1 MTARMSQYRRRGF
14 FLTDSIVGF
23 IIIGVLGLILVIAIT
38 SSSRA
43 QRRLDESAAAT
54 IAAERAAALLREG
67 KAAPQTVDEASIK
80 VEPAPGGQAVANHKW
95 VCITATRE
103 GRAATLIVLV
113 PEGGRP

>member
-1 MTARMSQYRRRGF
+1 MTSRIKQRRRGF

-43 QRRLDESAAAT
+43 QRRLDDSAAAT
-54 IAAERAAALLREG
+54 IAAERAAAMLREG
-67 KAAPQTVDEASIK
+67 KPAPQTIDEASIK
-80 VEPAPGGQAVANHKW
+80 IEPAPGGQAVVNHKW
-95 VCITATRE
+95 VRITATQN
-103 GRAATLIVLV
+103 GRSAALVALV